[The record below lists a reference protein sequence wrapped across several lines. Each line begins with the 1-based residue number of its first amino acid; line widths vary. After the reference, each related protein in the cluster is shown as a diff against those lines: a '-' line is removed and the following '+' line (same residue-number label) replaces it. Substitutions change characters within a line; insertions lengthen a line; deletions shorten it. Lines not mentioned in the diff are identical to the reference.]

1 MAYSAK
7 QGADLIIQSLAKLGY
22 PTDGYDTSTAS
33 GVDNVFNTVGAFPAS
48 MLNNILEQV
57 NIVLVFNNF
66 KVMFDSSE
74 NPTRRFWRDFIN
86 YGGGVEDIFHKI
98 IEAEDGYWAD
108 DFANL
113 DDEAYKTL
121 STEIATDLVGFKK
134 EEIIKKFHTDIDK
147 FRIKL
152 SRSDLEIA
160 KVFTPAGFAA
170 YVDVQLANMQ
180 TSAEVKL
187 QSLTIAQIK
196 KVVDDKRIV
205 FKSGYNVNN
214 SNGVTTLVEDI
225 KSIYDGMT
233 SNVSTLFN
241 YKGEIQKSSKDD
253 VYLVTTPE
261 LKERIRTRGYS
272 NAYNLKEYETDN
284 RWLTLPYG
292 TDLGEDGD
300 GNKVLAMLVDRKTI
314 VMALRYWQMLPFR
327 VNNTDYTNYFL
338 KVMLVKGYNEF
349 FNAVAFTGAD
359 IGNFSDGGGIGGNTE
374 YVTISVDMSNSD
386 ATYPFS
392 YFKANGANV
401 NFGSIVDGDSNV
413 VTYYTQVEKGAFLE
427 IGFTYSNLGINRM
440 SVGSTEFINFG
451 EGNGYSDDIVMYA
464 SDNIHFYSEY
474 KNV

>member
-22 PTDGYDTSTAS
+22 PTDGYDTSTAN
-33 GVDNVFNTVGAFPAS
+33 GVDNVFNTVGAFPPS

-113 DDEAYKTL
+113 DDDAYKTL
-121 STEIATDLVGFKK
+121 SSEIATDLVGFKK
-134 EEIIKKFHTDIDK
+134 EEIIKKFHTDMDK

-196 KVVDDKRIV
+196 KIVDDKRIV

-241 YKGEIQKSSKDD
+241 YKGELQKSSKDD

-272 NAYNLKEYETDN
+272 NAYNLKEYETEN

-292 TDLGEDGD
+292 TDLGEDEN

-349 FNAVAFTGAD
+349 FNAVAFTGSD
-359 IGNFSDGGGIGGNTE
+359 IGNFNDGGSGGH
-374 YVTISVDMSNSD
+374 VTISVDMTSSD
-386 ATYPFS
+386 AVYPFT
-392 YFKANGANV
+392 YFKANGENV
-401 NFGSIVDGDSNV
+401 AFETITDSESNIIA
-413 VTYYTQVEKGAFLE
+413 YYAQVEKEAFLE
-427 IGFTYSNLGINRM
+427 IGFNYTSLSINKVSLG
-440 SVGSTEFINFG
+440 GEDFINITDRTSFTD
-451 EGNGYSDDIVMYA
+451 NIDMYA
-464 SDNIHFYSEY
+464 TDNIHFYSEY
-474 KNV
+474 EII